1 MRDPVDLALGAI
13 PVRARGDDGG
23 EGSPLDPAEHG
34 VVAAVE
40 HLLHRPAHR
49 GEVFRAA
56 EQVAAR
62 RKDGVGFDLVAAQ
75 QDRIARPFGGGTGH
89 RLARTGAAVP
99 GDEQAAGGFGLAHA
113 GGLPVAPVDC
123 QSPRPVARGRAG
135 VALRPMV
142 TRSLPPRP
150 PAGIAR
156 SCVLGVTRS
165 LSGRAWHWR
174 GGNMEL
180 GGAPGLNEGILAQ
193 LLMTRGVPAE
203 DVARHA
209 RPTLRAFLPD
219 PSEFRDMDRAAERIA
234 AAVLSG
240 EKVTIY
246 GDYDVDGATSAA
258 LMIELLRALGSN
270 ADYYIPDRLL
280 EGYGPSGEAL
290 VKLAE
295 AGSSLIVTV
304 DCGAMAHEAL
314 AMAKAAG
321 VDVIVVDHHKCS
333 AELPAAAALVNPN
346 RLDEGDL
353 AAAHGHL
360 AAVGVAFL
368 LAVAVVRTLRAQ
380 GFFGGGRSEPDLMAL
395 LDLVAL
401 GTVADVAALHGLNR
415 AFVAQ
420 GLKVLARRQRIGM
433 AALIDASRITRAPA
447 ASDLG
452 FALGPRINAGGRI
465 GESTLGVR
473 LLTTTDPEEARAIAE
488 QLSRLNEER
497 RAIEAAVQEAAEAQL
512 SGQHNMAVHVLAGTG
527 WHPGVIG
534 IVAGRIKEKTGK
546 PAIVIAQDEAE
557 GAGKGSGRSISGV
570 DLGAAIIAARDA
582 GLLVAGGGHA
592 MAAGLTIPN
601 DRLSAFTEFLEARLA
616 RDVEKARAGQ
626 VMALDLSLAPGGL
639 TPELC
644 ETLEA
649 AGPYGVGWPAPR
661 VAVGAVR
668 IVKADIVG
676 KDHLRLIA
684 SGNDGRSFKAI
695 AFRAGETEMAQ
706 TLLHRHQGRRFHL
719 AGRVKLDDWGARPA
733 AELHLEDAA
742 FAD

>member
-1 MRDPVDLALGAI
+1 MATRPLSSPDA
-13 PVRARGDDGG
+13 RA
-23 EGSPLDPAEHG
+23 
-34 VVAAVE
+34 
-40 HLLHRPAHR
+40 
-49 GEVFRAA
+49 
-56 EQVAAR
+56 
-62 RKDGVGFDLVAAQ
+62 
-75 QDRIARPFGGGTGH
+75 
-89 RLARTGAAVP
+89 
-99 GDEQAAGGFGLAHA
+99 
-113 GGLPVAPVDC
+113 
-123 QSPRPVARGRAG
+123 
-135 VALRPMV
+135 
-142 TRSLPPRP
+142 
-150 PAGIAR
+150 
-156 SCVLGVTRS
+156 CVLGVTQS

-180 GGAPGLNEGILAQ
+180 AGGPAGLERGILAQ
-193 LLMTRGVPAE
+193 LLVTRGVAADDIE
-203 DVARHA
+203 RHA
-209 RPTLRAFLPD
+209 KPTLRGFLPD

-258 LMIELLRALGSN
+258 LMIELLRGLGSD

-295 AGSSLIVTV
+295 QGSSLIVTV

-314 AMAKAAG
+314 AMAKKAG
-321 VDVIVVDHHKCS
+321 VDVIVVDHHKCA
-333 AELPAAAALVNPN
+333 AELPETAALVNPN
-346 RLDEGDL
+346 RLDESDL

-368 LAVAVVRTLRAQ
+368 LAVAVVRTLRVQ
-380 GFFGGGRSEPDLMAL
+380 GYFEQRDEPDLMGL

-420 GLKVLARRQRIGM
+420 GLKVLARRSRIGM
-433 AALIDASRITRAPA
+433 AALIDASRITRPPI

-473 LLTTTDPEEARAIAE
+473 LLTTRDPEEARAIAE
-488 QLSRLNEER
+488 QLSQLNEER

-512 SGQHNMAVHVLAGTG
+512 SGQHNMAVHVLAGSG

-546 PAIVIAQDEAE
+546 PAIVIAQDEGE
-557 GAGKGSGRSISGV
+557 GTGKGSGRSISGV
-570 DLGAAIIAARDA
+570 DLGAAIIAAREA

-601 DRLSAFTEFLEARLA
+601 DKLSAFIEFLDSRLA
-616 RDVEKARAGQ
+616 RDVERARAGAA
-626 VMALDLSLAPGGL
+626 MALDLSLAPGGL
-639 TPELC
+639 TPDLC

-661 VAVGAVR
+661 VAVGPVR

-676 KDHLRLIA
+676 KDHLRIIA

-695 AFRAGETEMAQ
+695 AFRAAETEMAQ

-733 AELHLEDAA
+733 AELHFEDAA
-742 FAD
+742 LAE